1 MSPVLPP
8 TLLTI
13 AREIKAAGGEAYLVG
28 GWVRDYLMGIPC
40 GDFDVEVYGLAL
52 DPLLAILKKHGK
64 PNLVGKAF
72 GVITMTMHNGKSAGT
87 VYDFAFPRTERKVGD
102 GHRGFDVTP
111 DPSLDFATA
120 SSRRD
125 FTVNAMGLRL
135 PDLELVD
142 CHGGRADLER
152 KLLRHVSPAFSE
164 DPLRAL
170 RAVQFAARLGFDIA
184 PATRA
189 LCAAQPLE
197 ELPRERLFAEFKKLL
212 LKSDHPSVGL
222 EWMRRMDIL
231 RFFPELASLVGVPQ
245 EPEWHCE
252 GDVWTHTMMVVDQA
266 ARLRTAD
273 YSETENLA
281 LMLGALCHDLGK
293 PLTTVRRDDR
303 WRSPAHEAGGDKPAR
318 AFLARLT
325 NEADLV
331 EAVATLVRE
340 HLKPSQLHKVRDTL
354 RPAAI
359 RRLALRVNIEKLV
372 RLARADHLGRT
383 TEEALAGQFPA
394 GEWLLEESK
403 KLDVLLQKPAP
414 YLTGKF
420 LLSLG
425 LKPGPD
431 LGKLIQES
439 FELQLEGDLADVE
452 AAEAWAR
459 RKVEGGR

>member
-13 AREIKAAGGEAYLVG
+13 AQEIKAAGGEAYVVG
-28 GWVRDYLMGIPC
+28 GWVRDYLLRVPC

-72 GVITMTMHNGKSAGT
+72 GVITMTLRDGT
-87 VYDFAFPRTERKVGD
+87 VYDFAFPRTEKKTGD
-102 GHRGFDVTP
+102 GHRGFDVTA
-111 DPSLDFATA
+111 DPHLDFATA

-125 FTVNAMGLRL
+125 FTINAMGLRL

-142 CHGGRADLER
+142 CHGGQADLAA

-170 RAVQFAARLGFDIA
+170 RAVQFAARFGFDIH
-184 PATRA
+184 PATQA

-197 ELPRERLFAEFKKLL
+197 ELPRERLFAEFKKLML
-212 LKSDHPSVGL
+212 QSDHPSIGF
-222 EWMRRMDIL
+222 EWMRRMDML
-231 RFFPELASLVGVPQ
+231 RFFPELAALMGVPQ
-245 EPEWHCE
+245 EPEWHPE

-266 ARLRTAD
+266 ARLRTTD
-273 YSETENLA
+273 YTETENLA
-281 LMLGALCHDLGK
+281 LMFAALCHDFGK
-293 PLTTVRRDDR
+293 PAATLFKDNR
-303 WRSPAHEAGGDKPAR
+303 WRSPAHEGLGDKPTR

-325 NEADLV
+325 NETDLID
-331 EAVATLVRE
+331 AVVTLVRE
-340 HLKPSQLHKVRDTL
+340 HLKPSQLYNVRHEL

-383 TEEALAGQFPA
+383 TEEALAGLFPP
-394 GEWLLEESK
+394 GEWLLEESRN
-403 KLDVLLQKPAP
+403 LDVLTQKPAP

-425 LKPGPD
+425 LKPGPE
-431 LGKLIQES
+431 LGRLIQES
-439 FELQLEGDLADVE
+439 FELQLEGELADVA
-452 AAEAWAR
+452 AAEEWAR
-459 RKVEGGR
+459 KRIKA